1 MLHPI
6 LLGARG
12 MLGQDVAAAISH
24 LSPVCVDLPEV
35 DITNFSQIT
44 DFISSHKPDVV
55 INCAAYTAVDAC
67 EQNVD
72 LAFRVNG
79 EGVKNLAIA
88 CEKAGAELVHI
99 STDYVFDG
107 EKGTPYIEFD
117 KTNPQNVYGMS
128 KLYGERALANH
139 MSRFYMLRI
148 QWLYGAGGNNFVKTM
163 LKLAGEGK
171 PVRVVDDQFG
181 SPTFTKDV
189 ASLIERMIM
198 TGQYG
203 IYHATNSGGI
213 SWYQFAKDIFEAAG
227 LDVDLAPVT
236 SEQFVRPAKRP
247 KYSVLDNMALRLASF
262 QPMRPYREALEEYIR
277 DTVNR

>member
-1 MLHPI
+1 MYKTI

-35 DITNFSQIT
+35 DITNFTQIT
-44 DFISSHKPDVV
+44 DFICSNKPDVV

-72 LAFRVNG
+72 LVFRVNG

-88 CEKAGAELVHI
+88 CEKAGSELLHI

-107 EKGTPYIEFD
+107 EKGAPYIEFD
-117 KTNPQNVYGMS
+117 ATNPQNVYGMS
-128 KLYGERALANH
+128 KLYGERALVNH
-139 MSRFYMLRI
+139 MTRFYILRT

-181 SPTFTKDV
+181 SPTFSKDL
-189 ASLIERMIM
+189 AGLIVQMIM

-203 IYHATNSGGI
+203 IYHATNGGGI
-213 SWYQFAKDIFEAAG
+213 SWYQFAKDIFDAAEI
-227 LDVDLAPVT
+227 DVDLAPVT

-247 KYSVLDNMALRLASF
+247 KYSVLDNMALRLAGF

-277 DTVNR
+277 ITANQ